1 MERVKT
7 ILLFVLS
14 FGIVG
19 EVVASFFAPKFIVWY
34 NTPGAGVGDAIC
46 NPGLIINDTISAYVN
61 WQLIGA
67 GVGALAGLVVGAL
80 VVAKRKKLEAEKQ
93 QPPTTPTATTSG

>member
-46 NPGLIINDTISAYVN
+46 NPGLIINDTISAYVQ
-61 WQLIGA
+61 WQLIG
-67 GVGALAGLVVGAL
+67 GVVGAVAGLIVGAL
-80 VVAKRKKLEAEKQ
+80 VVRAVAKKQ
-93 QPPTTPTATTSG
+93 SGQRPTVTTPQA